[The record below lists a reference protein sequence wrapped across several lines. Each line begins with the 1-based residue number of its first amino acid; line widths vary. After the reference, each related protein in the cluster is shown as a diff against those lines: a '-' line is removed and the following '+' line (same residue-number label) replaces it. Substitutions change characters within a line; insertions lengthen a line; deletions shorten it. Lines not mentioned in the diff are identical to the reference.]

1 MIDANNEINRLRQ
14 SLKFKNLSNEV
25 IDSICDDVAR
35 EISDLTSDLLAQ
47 AMSEAVQSGKSAE
60 FIQEVRS
67 TRDGGTFSVSTDS
80 GKTNFTEAP
89 FPMLP
94 KMLQNAKIA
103 KDGSLYKV
111 IPVKRKGSMPSRTA
125 VTTEAA
131 LGEIERARI
140 ASKVDRTNQN
150 RGSSSPDAMRGMDTL
165 SAMQAIS
172 KSRQKV
178 EKYPTGTNSQTVDFR
193 TASSKQDP
201 STQWVHPGREADMT
215 RELQNINAN
224 LHDSID
230 NIILQIISKYEGQF

>member
-1 MIDANNEINRLRQ
+1 MIDANNEISRLRQ
-14 SLKFKNLSNEV
+14 SLRFKNLSETI

-35 EISDLTSDLLAQ
+35 EISDLTADLLAQ
-47 AMSEAVQSGKSAE
+47 AMSQAVSAGKSYE

-67 TRDGGTFSVSTDS
+67 VRDGATYSITTDS
-80 GKTNFTEAP
+80 GKMDFSEAP

-111 IPVKRKGSMPSRTA
+111 IPVKKKGSTPSRTA

-131 LGEIERARI
+131 LGEIERARL
-140 ASKVDRTNQN
+140 ASKQDKTNQN
-150 RGSSSPDAMRGMDTL
+150 RGSSSPDVMRGMDTL

-172 KSRQKV
+172 KSRQKID
-178 EKYPTGTNSQTVDFR
+178 KYPASSTGQVDFR

-201 STQWVHPGREADMT
+201 STQWVNPGREADMT
-215 RELQNINAN
+215 RDVQNINAN

-230 NIILQIISKYEGQF
+230 SIILQIISKYEGQF